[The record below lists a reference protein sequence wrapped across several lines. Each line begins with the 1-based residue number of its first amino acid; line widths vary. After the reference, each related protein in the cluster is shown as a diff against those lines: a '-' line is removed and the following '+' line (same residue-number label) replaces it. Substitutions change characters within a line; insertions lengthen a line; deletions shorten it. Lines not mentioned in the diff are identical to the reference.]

1 MAKYRPNPRLAKMH
15 RNYSVD
21 EIARLYGIHRNTVR
35 AWLKRGL
42 PPVDDRRP
50 LLVLGRH
57 LSEFLEARREVK
69 KRPSGPGLIYCLRC
83 REPRRPAGGVVRYE
97 PLTPNLGN
105 LVGACSTCGAGLYRR
120 VNRAR
125 MEAALGDLQVMTAV
139 GLEHIDESPKPTPNR
154 DFTH

>member
-1 MAKYRPNPRLAKMH
+1 MGKQRPNPRLAKMH
-15 RNYSVD
+15 RNYTVD

-42 PPVDDRRP
+42 QTVDDRRP

-57 LSEFLEARREVK
+57 LGEFLEARRELK
-69 KRPSGPGLIYCLRC
+69 RRPSGPGFIYCLRC
-83 REPRRPAGGVVRYE
+83 REPRRPAGGAVRYE

-105 LVGACSTCGAGLYRR
+105 LVGVCAECGAGLYRR

-125 MEAALGDLQVMTAV
+125 IGLALGNLQVMPAL
-139 GLEHIDESPKPTPNR
+139 GLEHIDECS
-154 DFTH
+154 